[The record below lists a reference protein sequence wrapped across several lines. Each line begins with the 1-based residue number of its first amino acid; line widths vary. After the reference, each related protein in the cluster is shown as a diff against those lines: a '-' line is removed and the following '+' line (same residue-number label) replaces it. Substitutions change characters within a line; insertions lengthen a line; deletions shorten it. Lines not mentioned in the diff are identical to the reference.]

1 MINRIFSSPKLNFAG
16 LNTERLFNF
25 GREQQ
30 FACFSKLEQRY
41 LFKASASQANRT
53 VEPCTYDDFG
63 LVVGVELDVSWI

>member
-30 FACFSKLEQRY
+30 FACF
-41 LFKASASQANRT
+41 ANLNSGICLKRLPLKPIAPLSRALMMT
-53 VEPCTYDDFG
+53 
-63 LVVGVELDVSWI
+63 LVWW